1 MLINKKIGLSLALAS
16 IISLDANV
24 DTNTGL
30 AELYADHFE
39 SKDNIV
45 YAKGHVVLAY
55 DGTLFL
61 GDRARYNQ
69 KAKRIVVEGHVE
81 VLSKNGSKVLA
92 DKLVFKT
99 DTNRV
104 LFSDFYHSN
113 RDDIWVYSDYADAKD
128 GNYTLTN
135 SVLSS
140 CSVKD
145 PDWSVKFGKA
155 EYDSKTKYMRLH
167 DVKFYAG
174 KMPVF
179 YTPYLG
185 FSLERQRHSGL
196 LSPHFGSRGDEG
208 FYYEQP
214 YFLAIAP
221 NMDLTLNPAIR
232 TKRGT
237 GIYGTFRFVDSQYSK
252 GEIRTG
258 YFHDRKSYIQNN
270 KLKNE
275 NHYGFELIYE
285 SSNFLRGLKPNGY
298 RDGLYT
304 NINLFNDIDYKN
316 LQNKP
321 LNHLQANS
329 QFQESRLNYLL
340 YNDKQYFGFNVRY
353 FIDTASKD
361 NKKTIQELPSLQY
374 HKFSTPLGTDAIHY
388 KVDAQVHNYWRKSGT
403 KAMQESVSLPVEFHT
418 SLLDDYLNFTLEE
431 KLSASDTKFIGGS
444 PSSRGDKNH
453 YSAFVLYH
461 KAELSSDLVHSYD
474 SGLHTMEFSAL
485 LSKSTLLGEGDL
497 HYNELDS
504 NLVRD
509 YNLQMLYKTR
519 LALGVHN
526 FWESYNSPFKA
537 DYLIS
542 ADYYPEDKVS
552 RWNELHQELN
562 MEYGAYSF
570 SGRFD
575 YSLKDKVIRQISGT
589 LGYHIDS
596 LGFSIGYTQ
605 QKQKDVTGYLISQK
619 ELNFDIRY
627 KQNDRLTWYGTYN
640 YDFKNKLAKN
650 WKLGLLYDK
659 KCWNVSVVFQDEST
673 PILTQSG
680 RGALHNRSISLQ
692 FNLIPFGGIGG
703 AHGKL

>member
-16 IISLDANV
+16 IILEASVNTT
-24 DTNTGL
+24 TNSGL

-61 GDRARYNQ
+61 GDKARYNQ
-69 KAKRIVVEGHVE
+69 EKKQIVVEGHVE

-113 RDDIWVYSDYADAKD
+113 RDDIWVYSDYANYQD
-128 GNYTLTN
+128 GNYTMTN

-155 EYDSKTKYMRLH
+155 VYDSKTKYMRLH

-196 LSPHFGSRGDEG
+196 LSPHFRNSKYEG

-237 GIYGTFRFVDSQYSK
+237 GIYGTFRFVDSPYSK

-258 YFHDRKSYIQNN
+258 YFHDRKSFIQNKN
-270 KLKNE
+270 LKNE
-275 NHYGFELIYE
+275 NHYGFEFIYE
-285 SSNFLRGLKPNGY
+285 SKDFWKGKPKGY
-298 RDGLYT
+298 RDGFYT
-304 NINLFNDIDYKN
+304 NINLFNDIDYGN
-316 LQNKP
+316 LQHKQ
-321 LNHLQANS
+321 LNHLQATTR
-329 QFQESRLNYLL
+329 FQESRLNYLL
-340 YNDKQYFGFNVRY
+340 YNDKQYFGFNTRY

-361 NKKTIQELPSLQY
+361 NKATIQELPALQY
-374 HKFSTPLGTDAIHY
+374 HKFSTPLGTDSLQY
-388 KVDAQVHNYWRKSGT
+388 NVDAQVHNYWRKSGT
-403 KAMQESVSLPVEFHT
+403 RAFQESVSLPVEFHS
-418 SLLDDYLNFTLEE
+418 SLMNDYLNFTLEE
-431 KLSASDTKFIGGS
+431 KFSASDTKFIAGNA
-444 PSSRGDKNH
+444 SSSSKDH

-461 KAELSSDLVHSYD
+461 KAEVSSDLAHSYE
-474 SGLHTMEFSAL
+474 SGLHTMELSAL
-485 LSKSTLLGEGDL
+485 LIKSTLLAEGDL
-497 HYNELDS
+497 HYGDIDTT
-504 NLVRD
+504 LVRD

-519 LALGVHN
+519 LALQMHN
-526 FWESYNSPFKA
+526 FWESYNSPLKL

-542 ADYYPEDKVS
+542 ADYYPGGKDT

-562 MEYGAYSF
+562 VYYGAYSF
-570 SGRFD
+570 TGRFD
-575 YSLKDKVIRQISGT
+575 YSLRDKVISQISGSFGYKVDR
-589 LGYHIDS
+589 LG
-596 LGFSIGYTQ
+596 LSIGYTQ

-627 KQNDRLTWYGTYN
+627 KANNRITWYGTYN

-659 KCWNVSVVFQDEST
+659 KCWNVSVVFKDEAT
-673 PILTQSG
+673 PILTRNG

-692 FNLIPFGGIGG
+692 FNLVPFGGIGG
-703 AHGKL
+703 SHGKL